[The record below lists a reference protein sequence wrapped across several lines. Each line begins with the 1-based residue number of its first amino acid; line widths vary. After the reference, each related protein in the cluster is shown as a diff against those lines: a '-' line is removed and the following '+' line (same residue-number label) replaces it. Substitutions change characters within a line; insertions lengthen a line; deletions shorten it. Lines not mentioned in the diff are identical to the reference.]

1 MKRIM
6 TKQFEVIHLCNP
18 TERLHSADYLQLGID
33 EGRRLLVVGE
43 APAPNGWRVSGQ
55 AFYTPGGRLLPT
67 GARLNELLSPLRMS
81 VETVGFTEL
90 VKCFVGQKRSLLREC
105 GAKTWD
111 IFLEQVQ
118 LTDPRIIV
126 VLGKATHETFQYLYK
141 QPLEFGKIV
150 DITMAGKPRKL
161 LSVYHPSPI
170 SPTSRQRNKEI
181 FNTVLPELRQLLSN

>member
-1 MKRIM
+1 
-6 TKQFEVIHLCNP
+6 
-18 TERLHSADYLQLGID
+18 
-33 EGRRLLVVGE
+33 
-43 APAPNGWRVSGQ
+43 
-55 AFYTPGGRLLPT
+55 
-67 GARLNELLSPLRMS
+67 MS

-90 VKCFVGQKRSLLREC
+90 IKCFVGQKRSLLREC

-170 SPTSRQRNKEI
+170 SPTSRQRNNEI
-181 FNTVLPELRQLLSN
+181 FNTVLPEVQQLLSS